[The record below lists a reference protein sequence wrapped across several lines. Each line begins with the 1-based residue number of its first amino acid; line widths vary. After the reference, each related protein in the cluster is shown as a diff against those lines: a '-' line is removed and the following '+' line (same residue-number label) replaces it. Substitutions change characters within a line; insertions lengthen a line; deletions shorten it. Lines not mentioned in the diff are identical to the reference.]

1 MGLISSSES
10 DGDDDPIVTK
20 KKTTMA
26 AIDSQALAAG
36 LVPETNDHLRG
47 NVSESDYKLKQHDQ
61 DNKRTLHKTQA
72 HFVPKRVVQTLSK
85 MAKISD
91 ELDQVSNTESI
102 DSDRFRSINQIFSQI
117 KNDPNTTFTNLKQ
130 NKNQQM

>member
-47 NVSESDYKLKQHDQ
+47 NVSESDYKLK
-61 DNKRTLHKTQA
+61 
-72 HFVPKRVVQTLSK
+72 
-85 MAKISD
+85 
-91 ELDQVSNTESI
+91 
-102 DSDRFRSINQIFSQI
+102 
-117 KNDPNTTFTNLKQ
+117 
-130 NKNQQM
+130 